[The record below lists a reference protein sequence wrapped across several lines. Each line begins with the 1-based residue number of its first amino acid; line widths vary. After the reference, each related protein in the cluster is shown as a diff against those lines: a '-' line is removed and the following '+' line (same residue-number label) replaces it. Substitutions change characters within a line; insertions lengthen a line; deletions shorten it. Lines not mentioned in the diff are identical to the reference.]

1 MKQIYNNNLWV
12 LPVHED
18 GVRVPA
24 EVEVEVGV
32 AGLDVR
38 GLGLVPRL
46 GPVDVERDPNLAA
59 LGRRE
64 VCLVSSKVQ
73 MNLISY
79 MLPGT
84 QQFHKI
90 FRIGEEIP
98 VGPGVGSDLVVGGDI
113 GCGAETDDTRGHGA
127 APVTLHQYSGLYF
140 KMSHKFRCRI

>member
-1 MKQIYNNNLWV
+1 MVQMKQIYNNNLGV

-46 GPVDVERDPNLAA
+46 GPVDVECDPNLAA

-73 MNLISY
+73 KLKTL
-79 MLPGT
+79 ML
-84 QQFHKI
+84 
-90 FRIGEEIP
+90 
-98 VGPGVGSDLVVGGDI
+98 VCYLVHNNFIKYLEKVK
-113 GCGAETDDTRGHGA
+113 RY
-127 APVTLHQYSGLYF
+127 L
-140 KMSHKFRCRI
+140 

>member
-1 MKQIYNNNLWV
+1 MVQMKQIYNNNLWV

-18 GVRVPA
+18 SVRVPA

-32 AGLDVR
+32 AGLNVR

-73 MNLISY
+73 ISKTLMNLICY
-79 MLPGT
+79 
-84 QQFHKI
+84 
-90 FRIGEEIP
+90 
-98 VGPGVGSDLVVGGDI
+98 LVHNNFI
-113 GCGAETDDTRGHGA
+113 KY
-127 APVTLHQYSGLYF
+127 L
-140 KMSHKFRCRI
+140 

>member
-1 MKQIYNNNLWV
+1 MVQMKQIYNNNLWV

-73 MNLISY
+73 ISKTLMNLICYLVHNNFTTS
-79 MLPGT
+79 LP
-84 QQFHKI
+84 
-90 FRIGEEIP
+90 
-98 VGPGVGSDLVVGGDI
+98 
-113 GCGAETDDTRGHGA
+113 
-127 APVTLHQYSGLYF
+127 YF
-140 KMSHKFRCRI
+140 EVKLRKK

>member
-1 MKQIYNNNLWV
+1 MVQMKQIYNNNLGV

-46 GPVDVERDPNLAA
+46 GPVDVERDPHLAA

-64 VCLVSSKVQ
+64 VCLVSSEVQ
-73 MNLISY
+73 ILKTLMNLVCY
-79 MLPGT
+79 
-84 QQFHKI
+84 
-90 FRIGEEIP
+90 
-98 VGPGVGSDLVVGGDI
+98 LVHNNFIKYLEKVK
-113 GCGAETDDTRGHGA
+113 RY
-127 APVTLHQYSGLYF
+127 L
-140 KMSHKFRCRI
+140 